1 MPRPLLG
8 FSFRSPRQPLP
19 GSAELASMAGWQSQG
34 AVWDLLPSPGWGAI
48 IPSCHR
54 HGRFQTRFQS
64 AGTPSFPQCPNSAPA
79 PEAAL
84 RRGGGFDSHHSV
96 PALLSREAARRPV
109 LVTPVVPR
117 GRQLRLALLSCHSA
131 WEAPSAKVK
140 SSRPHCRCWG
150 SALASDHSPSPRG
163 RLN

>member
-1 MPRPLLG
+1 MTERQMPRPLLG

-54 HGRFQTRFQS
+54 HGLFQTRFQS
-64 AGTPSFPQCPNSAPA
+64 AGTPSLPQCPNSAPA
-79 PEAAL
+79 PEA
-84 RRGGGFDSHHSV
+84 
-96 PALLSREAARRPV
+96 ALLSREAARRPV
-109 LVTPVVPR
+109 LVTPVVVPR

-150 SALASDHSPSPRG
+150 SAWPLTTHLPEG
-163 RLN
+163 G